1 MERREHIKA
10 CACYACSRNFLSP
23 AFTSRNV
30 YIVLLTMLSS
40 MSSKLGG
47 GGSSSHERQEDSDA
61 SDGDVPPPP
70 YRRDSE
76 SSAEG
81 SLYDEKDLP
90 MFTNQLT
97 SNDTREY
104 GFYHPKVMTRG
115 IVVTDSNAS
124 TETSKVPLY
133 YIEVSEFAFKK
144 PDITLHLLP
153 PTTGHTDDLEH
164 LATTGEA
171 APVVGVAHFPK
182 FSRQIKVG
190 LGDPS
195 SPAGMTYVEVHNP
208 NMVYHGEYQM
218 SLNGKSYTWK
228 RTHDAALGVEGSS
241 FLRQAKR
248 NSFKMIDM
256 STDEIVAVFL
266 ENKYKSWRKKGKLR
280 ILKDLDDGFPEN
292 QQLKLFVF
300 VSIAGILEKARRRQ
314 NRRRHNNSG
323 GH

>member
-1 MERREHIKA
+1 
-10 CACYACSRNFLSP
+10 
-23 AFTSRNV
+23 
-30 YIVLLTMLSS
+30 

-47 GGSSSHERQEDSDA
+47 KSHGHQEDSDA

-90 MFTNQLT
+90 IFTSQST
-97 SNDTREY
+97 SNTTREY
-104 GFYHPKVMTRG
+104 GFYHPRVMTRG
-115 IVVTDSNAS
+115 TIITDSNAS
-124 TETSKVPLY
+124 TETNKVPLY

-144 PDITLHLLP
+144 PDVTLHLLP
-153 PTTGHTDDLEH
+153 PATGHTNDLEH
-164 LATTGEA
+164 LATMGEA

-208 NMVYHGEYQM
+208 NMMYHGEYQM
-218 SLNGKSYTWK
+218 SLNGRSYTWK
-228 RTHDAALGVEGSS
+228 RTHDAAMGVEGSS
-241 FLRQAKR
+241 FIRQVNR
-248 NSFKMIDM
+248 NSFKLIDL
-256 STDEIVAVFL
+256 STNEVIAAFL

-280 ILKDLDDGFPEN
+280 IFKDLDDGSLEN
-292 QQLKLFVF
+292 QQLQLFVF

-314 NRRRHNNSG
+314 NRRRNAHNSG
-323 GH
+323 GP